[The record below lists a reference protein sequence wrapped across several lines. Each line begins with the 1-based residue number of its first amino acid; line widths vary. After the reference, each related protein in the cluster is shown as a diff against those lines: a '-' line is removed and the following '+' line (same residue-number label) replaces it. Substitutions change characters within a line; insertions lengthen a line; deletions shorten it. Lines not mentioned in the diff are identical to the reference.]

1 MKFIKFKAYTK
12 DPLSK
17 ISHIQIC
24 TPPCGRKRRSYLA
37 AIIPDAAWV
46 SSYQNK
52 PSKNALILADL
63 AEPPCTIPLTS
74 VSRMPAA
81 SPRSQ
86 TYVHPVMRYAL
97 SNKACPA
104 EVKPLSRPNSHTSMP
119 RPYSKAVEL
128 PPAKRSAQRPTKR
141 STLVAAVLKKDLK
154 LSDFPRAYLQPRSLR
169 DIVTP
174 HA

>member
-1 MKFIKFKAYTK
+1 
-12 DPLSK
+12 
-17 ISHIQIC
+17 
-24 TPPCGRKRRSYLA
+24 
-37 AIIPDAAWV
+37 
-46 SSYQNK
+46 
-52 PSKNALILADL
+52 
-63 AEPPCTIPLTS
+63 
-74 VSRMPAA
+74 
-81 SPRSQ
+81 
-86 TYVHPVMRYAL
+86 
-97 SNKACPA
+97 
-104 EVKPLSRPNSHTSMP
+104 MP